1 MSVEE
6 HIKCLGLGGNRQT
19 QMRDNYGSMGQNW
32 DSQHVGYDPTRY
44 QSGGYGYQG
53 NYNSR
58 HDSFDRSFDFSTSDT
73 HGIERH
79 GLEYRSSSTADSSS
93 EYRGFIYYNR
103 RDETLL
109 QNQSSHSN
117 DLSSSQSNQYPYGQ
131 LHGYP
136 NVRNQFDQGILKE
149 NIPMISLLRVT
160 LHGIS
165 FGKL

>member
-1 MSVEE
+1 MTPDSCSYQAIVS
-6 HIKCLGLGGNRQT
+6 
-19 QMRDNYGSMGQNW
+19 GSIAG
-32 DSQHVGYDPTRY
+32 TI
-44 QSGGYGYQG
+44 
-53 NYNSR
+53 
-58 HDSFDRSFDFSTSDT
+58 F
-73 HGIERH
+73 ERH

-93 EYRGFIYYNR
+93 GYRGFIYYNR